1 MKAPKIRSSDPQW
14 LAIKDYCKHRLQ
26 KLREEN
32 DSSDTLERTEKL
44 RGMIEF
50 AKEILELESKAELVR
65 VVDENYID

>member
-1 MKAPKIRSSDPQW
+1 MKRLKISPGDPQW
-14 LAIKDYCKHRLQ
+14 LIIKGYCEHRLQ

-32 DSSDTLERTEKL
+32 DASDTLERTEKL